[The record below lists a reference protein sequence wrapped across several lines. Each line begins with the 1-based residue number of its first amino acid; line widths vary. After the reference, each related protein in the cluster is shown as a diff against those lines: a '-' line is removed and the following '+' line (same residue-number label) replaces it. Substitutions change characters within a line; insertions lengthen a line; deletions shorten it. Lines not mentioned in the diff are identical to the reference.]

1 MNETRKK
8 QGENYKDY
16 ISIMFRKKNELYHH
30 KAVNRIIYYE
40 NNNNPILNKHFPN
53 NNNFFFTGSC
63 DSIIKLWI
71 NTNNQNPNSTNNTIN
86 TNNKNSYLNLI
97 SNFEFH
103 SNWISSLLLCKKNN
117 LLISSSYD
125 ESICIWDINKTLNKL
140 DKNSD
145 KTSFPEIILSHYH
158 NDYISCLNY
167 NEENNILYSSGL
179 DGIVYSSD
187 LEKIQNNIF
196 DRNIIL
202 KNESSIYS
210 IDVFESI
217 LAVSLYLD
225 NTIKIIDLKSNKE
238 ICSLHGHNDII
249 KKIKLSPD
257 GKNLISISSDK
268 TIKFWDISNQKFIF
282 NFDYHK
288 SSVNGLFINKNFNKM
303 ISGSLDGDI
312 YICDFEIQNYAFF
325 DNIYDSVLDI
335 SMNEKEDQIIASS
348 KNGNLYIY
356 DLFDKEKS
364 YFNNSN
370 HDFFIGEIPLIEEEN
385 KKICEISKDEIVDY
399 NLMNNKIYSIIK
411 YKGNEEK
418 GEIINLLKMK
428 NIKGSKNSTYKSL
441 LKRLNEI
448 DKKNLEKWCTLDIK
462 TGYLNMTLNEDKCYL
477 NDITKVNLNFI
488 EDIIKRNFS
497 IHSESQLFKNEI
509 NEINEINKHQSLPN
523 LQKMERKQQNSFFIN
538 KNNPLKKSTNE
549 IPIENSFGN
558 YIFNNIIGNFIYNKL
573 INDIKNLFENEEEKI
588 EEQYNEFFKKNEDV
602 DDLFINTSIS
612 GIYNSFYLNHENKI
626 SFPSFCFKAFNQ
638 FFYDIYQEH
647 NNLTNNKKYDL
658 KIEVNLENVIQMIS
672 DNNKDIEVNY
682 QLKSYHTFFSLFKAI
697 LKKLDL
703 NKIKKVILEEI
714 KNNNLTEE
722 EIDFIKNKYLDNNE
736 QIIKSFYFKTKN
748 NIILNKKN
756 CENKKISYVM
766 KILNKGDN
774 DSYTLFFCY
783 RDIKSVLKIFGTQ

>member
-1 MNETRKK
+1 MK
-8 QGENYKDY
+8 
-16 ISIMFRKKNELYHH
+16 
-30 KAVNRIIYYE
+30 
-40 NNNNPILNKHFPN
+40 
-53 NNNFFFTGSC
+53 
-63 DSIIKLWI
+63 
-71 NTNNQNPNSTNNTIN
+71 
-86 TNNKNSYLNLI
+86 
-97 SNFEFH
+97 
-103 SNWISSLLLCKKNN
+103 
-117 LLISSSYD
+117 
-125 ESICIWDINKTLNKL
+125 
-140 DKNSD
+140 
-145 KTSFPEIILSHYH
+145 
-158 NDYISCLNY
+158 
-167 NEENNILYSSGL
+167 
-179 DGIVYSSD
+179 
-187 LEKIQNNIF
+187 
-196 DRNIIL
+196 
-202 KNESSIYS
+202 
-210 IDVFESI
+210 
-217 LAVSLYLD
+217 
-225 NTIKIIDLKSNKE
+225 
-238 ICSLHGHNDII
+238 
-249 KKIKLSPD
+249 KKIKL
-257 GKNLISISSDK
+257 L
-268 TIKFWDISNQKFIF
+268 Q
-282 NFDYHK
+282 
-288 SSVNGLFINKNFNKM
+288 V
-303 ISGSLDGDI
+303 
-312 YICDFEIQNYAFF
+312 Q
-325 DNIYDSVLDI
+325 
-335 SMNEKEDQIIASS
+335 
-348 KNGNLYIY
+348 
-356 DLFDKEKS
+356 
-364 YFNNSN
+364 NNSN

-428 NIKGSKNSTYKSL
+428 YIKGSKNSTYKSL

-588 EEQYNEFFKKNEDV
+588 KEQYNEFFKKNEDV

-682 QLKSYHTFFSLFKAI
+682 QLKSYHTFFSLFKTI